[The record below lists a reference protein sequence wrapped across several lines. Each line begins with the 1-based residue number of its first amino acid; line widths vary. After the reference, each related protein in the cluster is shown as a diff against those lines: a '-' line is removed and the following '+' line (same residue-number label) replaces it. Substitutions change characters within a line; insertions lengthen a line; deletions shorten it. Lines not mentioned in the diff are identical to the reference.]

1 MATATVARKFI
12 DNGIHE
18 PGSKIEVTEAR
29 LAELVRMGLV
39 EDPAKPAE
47 EPEAESSDP
56 ATDAAKKGKK

>member
-1 MATATVARKFI
+1 MATAIVARKFI
-12 DNGIHE
+12 DNGVHE

-39 EDPAKPAE
+39 VDPSKPAE
-47 EPEAESSDP
+47 DTEAESTDP

>member
-12 DNGIHE
+12 DNGVHE
-18 PGSKIEVTEAR
+18 PGSKIEVTETR
-29 LAELVRMGLV
+29 FAELIRMGLV
-39 EDPAKPAE
+39 VNPANP